1 MRHENGN
8 AIVREVP
15 ILHIRHRHGNK
26 AGEVGAVAQ
35 SFVGAKVKELIGH
48 NFPPGSGTELIA
60 FKRGFR
66 RAFAEVDVVEIISS
80 IEEVVAQEIVRGS
93 MKFVGASLGDSV
105 DLNGAAA
112 VLGGV
117 GIRLHLE
124 LLNFVDRGNS
134 GDGIEVG
141 RSIHSAI

>member
-8 AIVREVP
+8 TIVREVP

-35 SFVGAKVKELIGH
+35 SFVGAKVKELSGH
-48 NFPPGSGTELIA
+48 NFSPGGGAELIA
-60 FKRGFR
+60 FERGFR

-93 MKFVGASLGDSV
+93 VKFVRPALGYSV
-105 DLNGAAA
+105 DLSGSAA
-112 VLGGV
+112 VFGGI
-117 GIRLHLE
+117 GIRLDLE
-124 LLNFVDRGNS
+124 FLNLIDRGNGS
-134 GDGIEVG
+134 HSIEIG
-141 RSIHSAI
+141 